1 MIIKARRLNA
11 MGKNSVSNPMTGS
24 DYLHRLMVKK
34 TISFKMYRSMVRVAE
49 DPSMN
54 YEITI

>member
-1 MIIKARRLNA
+1 
-11 MGKNSVSNPMTGS
+11 MGKESVSNPMTGS

-54 YEITI
+54 YEITICGL